1 MNKIYLILLFLFLF
15 CNKPEQSIQ
24 TNKINLDTINSVKKS
39 VVYIS
44 SPKLDRPNGTGI
56 IIDKE
61 GTVLTCYHV
70 LSGIDDSIEI
80 ILEDLKT
87 TKKATIIK
95 KEEIFDLVLLKT
107 DFKNDLN
114 PPLWA
119 SLEEV
124 EISDRVF
131 MFGTPYGLKG
141 SYLEGYIVAIDR
153 TNTSLQFPKIPFIQT
168 QGISFPGNSGG
179 AVFHSS
185 GKIIGIN
192 QSTYGFSTG
201 NGIGMA
207 IPTGFVK
214 VFLENN

>member
-1 MNKIYLILLFLFLF
+1 MIKIYFLAILFLL
-15 CNKPEQSIQ
+15 CKKPDSSIQ
-24 TNKINLDTINSVKKS
+24 TNKINFETINSLKNN

-44 SPKLDRPNGTGI
+44 SPKVDRPNGTGI
-56 IIDKE
+56 IIDKQ

-95 KEEIFDLVLLKT
+95 KEELFDLVLLKT
-107 DFKNDLN
+107 DFKNDLK
-114 PPLWA
+114 PPQWA
-119 SLEEV
+119 SLEEF

-141 SYLEGYIVAIDR
+141 SYLEGYIVATDR
-153 TNTSLQFPKIPFIQT
+153 VDTSLQFPKIPFIQT
-168 QGISFPGNSGG
+168 QGVSFPGNSGG

-192 QSTYGFSTG
+192 QSTFGFSTG
-201 NGIGMA
+201 NGIGLT

-214 VFLENN
+214 VFLEKN